1 MVQSDSDTS
10 RFEDGILNNDEKT
23 GETSDDDSIIE
34 PPDGGWGW
42 LVVLGAF
49 IINVITDG
57 CSYSFGVLFTNLIE
71 YFHESRSKTAWI
83 GSVFCA
89 VPLLCGPIASFVTNK
104 IGYRKATILGG
115 VITSAGFVL
124 SYFVNS
130 IESLCITYGAIAG
143 LGISLPY
150 LNSIVVVAE
159 YFEKKRA
166 LVTGLSE
173 CGAGI
178 GTLLFAPILER
189 LISEYGWRGAVL
201 IMGGVAGNIVVCGAL
216 FRPLRVK
223 SKFVDSGQ
231 CTTPNSREPFI
242 AEQPLTR
249 NSNSTSIDLELE
261 TLRATENE
269 IPKSSDLS
277 SDSASNSSYERES
290 SYDFCRTSQLSINF
304 VNVPDHPS
312 LIGGSIASLPQIIR
326 ASKSCPEVS
335 KNIKMK
341 YQSESQ
347 FTCPK
352 SVIDLSVLGNPVFL
366 VFTLS
371 NFILYFWY
379 DVPYVFTVDRA
390 KEMGINERDAS
401 LMVAIIGI
409 LHTIGNILYGYL
421 GDKEWMNRAYLY
433 CVSMILC
440 GASLSLV
447 PVFTTFIP
455 STILAGIFG
464 LLSAAAE
471 ALCSVIIVD
480 ILGIDKLT
488 DAFGIMM
495 FLQGTANLMGPPFA
509 GWLYDIHG
517 TYNETFWSAGSCII
531 VAGCV
536 YLVVPLW
543 KRCKKS
549 KSFLCM

>member
-1 MVQSDSDTS
+1 MVQSDSDS
-10 RFEDGILNNDEKT
+10 KFDDRMLHNHEKA
-23 GETSDDDSIIE
+23 EVSDDKMDGTIK

-42 LVVLGAF
+42 FVVLGAF

-89 VPLLCGPIASFVTNK
+89 VPLLCGPLASFVTNK

-115 VITSAGFVL
+115 VITTTGFVC
-124 SYFVNS
+124 SCFVNS

-159 YFEKKRA
+159 YFEDKRA

-223 SKFVDSGQ
+223 IVDKDDSG
-231 CTTPNSREPFI
+231 TLPNSEEPFI
-242 AEQPLTR
+242 AEQSPVHY
-249 NSNSTSIDLELE
+249 SNSTP
-261 TLRATENE
+261 TECKALSPTRKDITESNDRV
-269 IPKSSDLS
+269 SDTT
-277 SDSASNSSYERES
+277 SNSSYERES
-290 SYDFCRTSQLSINF
+290 SNDRNMFRTSQLSIKLLNI
-304 VNVPDHPS
+304 PDHPS
-312 LIGGSIASLPQIIR
+312 LLGGSIASLPQMIR
-326 ASKSCPEVS
+326 ASKSCPDVRN
-335 KNIKMK
+335 NIRLK
-341 YQSESQ
+341 YQKESKA
-347 FTCPK
+347 TCPK
-352 SVIDLSVLGNPVFL
+352 SFVDISVLGNLAFL
-366 VFTLS
+366 VFAFS

-401 LMVAIIGI
+401 LMVAIIGT
-409 LHTIGNILYGYL
+409 LHTIGNVLYGYL
-421 GDKEWMNRAYLY
+421 GDRDWINRAYLY
-433 CVSMILC
+433 CISMILC
-440 GASLSLV
+440 GATLSFV
-447 PVFTTFIP
+447 PLFTTFIP
-455 STILAGIFG
+455 STILAGMFG

-495 FLQGTANLMGPPFA
+495 FLQGTANLIGPPFA
-509 GWLYDIHG
+509 GWLYDVYG
-517 TYNETFWSAGSCII
+517 TYDRTFWSAGVCII
-531 VAGCV
+531 IAGCV
-536 YLVVPLW
+536 FVVVPLW
-543 KRCKKS
+543 RGCRKS
-549 KSFLCM
+549 KFSLFF